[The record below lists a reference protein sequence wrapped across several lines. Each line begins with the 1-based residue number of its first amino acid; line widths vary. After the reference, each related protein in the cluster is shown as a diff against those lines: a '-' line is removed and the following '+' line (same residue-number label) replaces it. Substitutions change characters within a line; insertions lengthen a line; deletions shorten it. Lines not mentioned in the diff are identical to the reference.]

1 MPSWQ
6 RWRKD
11 VLPDNGAVVVAAHGD
26 AKLGAGSVAREL
38 RGEGHVGDVA
48 RVALEG
54 LARGGA
60 LDQARVRAAERNG
73 ANGQGPSGRKGHTR
87 PRTIEKQMAGAFTWC

>member
-1 MPSWQ
+1 
-6 RWRKD
+6 
-11 VLPDNGAVVVAAHGD
+11 
-26 AKLGAGSVAREL
+26 
-38 RGEGHVGDVA
+38 
-48 RVALEG
+48 VALEG

-73 ANGQGPSGRKGHTR
+73 ANGQGPSGRRGHTR